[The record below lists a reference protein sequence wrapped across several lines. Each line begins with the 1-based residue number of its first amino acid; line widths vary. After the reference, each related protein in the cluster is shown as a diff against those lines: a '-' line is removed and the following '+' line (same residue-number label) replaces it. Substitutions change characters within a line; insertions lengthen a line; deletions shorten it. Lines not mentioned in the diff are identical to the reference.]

1 MFLMMKNKNNIN
13 KVNIYFFFIL
23 YFSLI
28 IGFIYDE
35 NLNGGAKPDWFYTDI
50 PAIKGFYENFFETF
64 FSYDK
69 FNHRHSPVYLIFLS
83 FFSKIGINFDF
94 IRFIHLNICLV
105 LIYIFF
111 KCLDFK
117 FKNIDKNI
125 LFLISISIFLS
136 PTFRSLAIWPDT
148 RIIGLIFFTFSIYEF
163 LKFNEENN
171 IKNFYK
177 TIIFLI
183 IASYIS
189 PNFSVFI
196 IFYLFYFFKKV
207 DTKHILLS
215 FLIGLISSIPA
226 LYYLFVLDIN
236 FLLAATPGVN
246 KNAAMNIDFNISNK
260 ILVISTIIF
269 FHLIPFLFSKDFFK
283 ELILTTKKY
292 IIYILIFFIINLLL
306 FDYVISFTGGG
317 FFFQFSNLVLGNNFI
332 FYLFCLISLIIL
344 SNFFRYNVYNF
355 LLYSLL
361 ILSNIQNSIYHKY
374 YDPLIMILFFLLTFH
389 SLPEKFLSNKKNL
402 ILLYLF
408 YFTYILLRII
418 KKLIYLY

>member
-1 MFLMMKNKNNIN
+1 MIYRKNI
-13 KVNIYFFFIL
+13 VFFFIL
-23 YFSLI
+23 YISLI
-28 IGFIYDE
+28 LGFYFGE
-35 NLNGGAKPDWFYTDI
+35 NLNIGSKLDWQITNFPVISDFSEIFYI
-50 PAIKGFYENFFETF
+50 TF
-64 FSYDK
+64 LNYDSY
-69 FNHRHSPVYLIFLS
+69 NHRHSPLYLIFLS

-111 KCLDFK
+111 KCLDLK

-163 LKFNEENN
+163 LKFNEKNN

-332 FYLFCLISLIIL
+332 FYFFSLISLTIL
-344 SNFFRYNVYNF
+344 LNFFKYKFYNF

-361 ILSNIQNSIYHKY
+361 ILSNIQNTIYHKY
-374 YDPLIMILFFLLTFH
+374 YDPLVMILFFLMTFH
-389 SLPEKFLSNKKNL
+389 FLPEKFLSNKKNL
-402 ILLYLF
+402 IFLYLF
-408 YFTYILLRII
+408 YFSYILLRIL
-418 KKLIYLY
+418 KKLLYLY